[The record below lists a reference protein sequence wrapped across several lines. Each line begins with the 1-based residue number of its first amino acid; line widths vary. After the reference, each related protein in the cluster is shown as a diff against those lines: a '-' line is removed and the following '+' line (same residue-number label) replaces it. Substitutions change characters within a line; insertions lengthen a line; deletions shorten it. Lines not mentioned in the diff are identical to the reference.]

1 MRAARILLT
10 VTFAILIVQGLGQ
23 MTHLRFDWP
32 AHAHSHN
39 LRGALAIVGIG
50 IAGIVL
56 VPRVLQTKWGWWT
69 LALMLLMM
77 VGGWWVTYALI
88 DFGLDRE
95 LRVALPLFAILSVT
109 SGAGLVLSWPGRT
122 QV

>member
-10 VTFAILIVQGLGQ
+10 ITFAILIVQGLGQ
-23 MTHLRFDWP
+23 MTHLGLDWP
-32 AHAHSHN
+32 THARSHH
-39 LRGALAIVGIG
+39 LRGALAIVAIG
-50 IAGIVL
+50 VVGIVL
-56 VPRVLQTKWGWWT
+56 AQRVLQTKWGWWT

-88 DFGLDRE
+88 DFGLDWE

-109 SGAGLVLSWPGRT
+109 SGAGLVLSWPDRT

>member
-23 MTHLRFDWP
+23 MTHLLFDWP

-50 IAGIVL
+50 IAGPWHSQRTAA
-56 VPRVLQTKWGWWT
+56 PR
-69 LALMLLMM
+69 
-77 VGGWWVTYALI
+77 
-88 DFGLDRE
+88 DR
-95 LRVALPLFAILSVT
+95 
-109 SGAGLVLSWPGRT
+109 
-122 QV
+122 

>member
-23 MTHLRFDWP
+23 MTHLRLDWP
-32 AHAHSHN
+32 THAHSHN
-39 LRGALAIVGIG
+39 LRAALAIVGIG

-88 DFGLDRE
+88 DFGLDWE
-95 LRVALPLFAILSVT
+95 LRVALPVFAILAVT
-109 SGAGLVLSWPGRT
+109 SAAGLVLSWPG
-122 QV
+122 QAG

>member
-10 VTFAILIVQGLGQ
+10 ITFAILIVQGLGQ

-39 LRGALAIVGIG
+39 LRGALAIVAIG
-50 IAGIVL
+50 SVGIVL
-56 VPRVLQTKWGWWT
+56 AQRVLQTIWGWWT
-69 LALMLLMM
+69 VAVMLLML

-88 DFGLDRE
+88 DFGLDWE
-95 LRVALPLFAILSVT
+95 LRVALPLFATLAITSV
-109 SGAGLVLSWPGRT
+109 AGLVLSWPG
-122 QV
+122 QGG

>member
-1 MRAARILLT
+1 
-10 VTFAILIVQGLGQ
+10 
-23 MTHLRFDWP
+23 
-32 AHAHSHN
+32 
-39 LRGALAIVGIG
+39 
-50 IAGIVL
+50 
-56 VPRVLQTKWGWWT
+56 
-69 LALMLLMM
+69 MLLMM

-88 DFGLDRE
+88 DFGLDWE